1 MTDRVHILYIGNSH
15 NEQQQLEELLRQAL
29 GDGLLMTWINNFNEA
44 LWPLEA
50 CYYDLV
56 FLDYRLDGRDTIE
69 LLRRSSSMEER
80 AMPVIMLADND
91 DHLDDLEVIRQGAAD
106 YLSKQE
112 LSVSM
117 LKRSVR
123 YAIERKRIEQ
133 RLLTL
138 SHFDP
143 LTGLANRNLFYLKL
157 TDGIIQSLRGNKLLA
172 LFFLDLDNFKEIN
185 DTMGHPVGDRL
196 LQEVSARLKSST
208 RASDTVARL
217 GGDEFAVIATHL
229 GNETDITLLAKKLV
243 TSFNEPFTFGNEEII
258 AHTSIGIA
266 LCPTHGH
273 DPDELLRHADL
284 ALYQAKA
291 AGRNNFK
298 FYDSELDARAQEYR
312 ALEQEMRYALQQ
324 QSFTL
329 HFQPMFSI
337 DGKNVIGVEAL
348 VRWPHKVRGMIS
360 PADFIP
366 LAESSGL
373 ILPLGEQILEMACDE
388 INRWKQ
394 LGLPELLVAV
404 NLSPI
409 QFADQNLIEKI
420 AETLRRKS
428 VSPHLIELEI
438 TENTLMDTSSDAIER
453 LTKLDAMGIK
463 LAIDDF
469 GTGYSSLS
477 YLKKFPVHKLKIDR
491 AFIMDV
497 TTDKD
502 DATIART
509 IIHLG
514 QAMNLEIIAE
524 GVETEDQL
532 DFLRKEG
539 CEQVQGF
546 LFAKPMPSDALI
558 EWLPKYLNSMM
569 QTA

>member
-1 MTDRVHILYIGNSH
+1 MTDRLHILYIGSNRD
-15 NEQQQLEELLRQAL
+15 EYQRLEELLLKAL
-29 GDGLLMTWINNFNEA
+29 GEGLLMTWINNFNEA

-80 AMPVIMLADND
+80 AMPVIMLADD
-91 DHLDDLEVIRQGAAD
+91 EDHLDDLEVIRQGAAD

-138 SHFDP
+138 SHFDS
-143 LTGLANRNLFYLKL
+143 LTGLSNRNLFYLKL
-157 TDGIIQSLRGNKLLA
+157 TDGIIQSLRGNNLLA
-172 LFFLDLDNFKEIN
+172 LLFLDLDNFKEIN

-196 LQEVSARLKSST
+196 LQEVSARLKGST

-217 GGDEFAVIATHL
+217 GGDEFAIIATHL
-229 GNETDITLLAKKLV
+229 NNETDITLLAKKLI
-243 TSFNEPFTFGNEEII
+243 TSFNEPFVFGNEKIM

-284 ALYQAKA
+284 ALYQAKG

-324 QSFTL
+324 QNFTL
-329 HFQPMFSI
+329 HFQPMFSA

-348 VRWPHKVRGMIS
+348 ARWPHKVRGMIS
-360 PADFIP
+360 PVDFIP

-404 NLSPI
+404 NLSPT
-409 QFADQNLIEKI
+409 QFADPKLIEKI
-420 AETLRRKS
+420 SETLQRKG
-428 VSPHLIELEI
+428 VSPHLVELEI
-438 TENTLMDTSSDAIER
+438 TENTLMDTGPEVIDR
-453 LTKLDAMGIK
+453 LTKLHDMGIK

-491 AFIMDV
+491 AFIKDV

-524 GVETEDQL
+524 GVETEAQL
-532 DFLRKEG
+532 AFLRDEG
-539 CEQVQGF
+539 CQQVPISFRQT
-546 LFAKPMPSDALI
+546 DA
-558 EWLPKYLNSMM
+558 W
-569 QTA
+569 

>member
-1 MTDRVHILYIGNSH
+1 MTDRLHILYIGSNRD
-15 NEQQQLEELLRQAL
+15 EYQRLEELLLKAL
-29 GDGLLMTWINNFNEA
+29 GEGLLMTWINNFNEA

-80 AMPVIMLADND
+80 AMPVIMLADNE

-143 LTGLANRNLFYLKL
+143 LTGLSNRNLFYLKL
-157 TDGIIQSLRGNKLLA
+157 TDGIIQSLRGNNLLA
-172 LFFLDLDNFKEIN
+172 LLFLDLDNFKEIN

-196 LQEVSARLKSST
+196 LQEVSARLKGST

-217 GGDEFAVIATHL
+217 GGDEFAIIATHL
-229 GNETDITLLAKKLV
+229 NNETDITLLAKKLI
-243 TSFNEPFTFGNEEII
+243 TSFNEPFVFGNEKIM

-284 ALYQAKA
+284 ALYQAKG

-324 QSFTL
+324 QNFTL
-329 HFQPMFSI
+329 HFQPMFSA

-348 VRWPHKVRGMIS
+348 ARWPHKVRGMIS
-360 PADFIP
+360 PVDFIP

-404 NLSPI
+404 NLSPT
-409 QFADQNLIEKI
+409 QFADPKLIEKI
-420 AETLRRKS
+420 SETLQRKG
-428 VSPHLIELEI
+428 VSPHLVELEI
-438 TENTLMDTSSDAIER
+438 TENTLMDTGPEVIDR
-453 LTKLDAMGIK
+453 LTKLHDMGIK

-491 AFIMDV
+491 AFIKDV

-524 GVETEDQL
+524 GVETEAQL
-532 DFLRKEG
+532 AFLRDEG
-539 CEQVQGF
+539 CQQVQGF

-558 EWLPKYLNSMM
+558 EWLPKHQINLRK
-569 QTA
+569 TA